1 MNILITGTSGYIGNA
16 LKNYLKKEHLIT
28 TFSFSNDNF
37 DALNLQNIDCIFH
50 LSALVH
56 QKKAFS
62 LEEYLHV
69 NLSQSVKLAK
79 KAKQSGVKKF
89 VFMSSVSVYG
99 DEVEKIDELTP
110 CSPKTFYAKSKFEA
124 ENALQCLNEENFIVI
139 SARIPM
145 VYGKNAPGNINSLIK
160 LIKICPILPF
170 AKIDNK
176 RSFVYIENLLYFLEK
191 LICYQ
196 KSEIFLFCDDEA
208 ISTSYLVKKIA
219 FYLEKKPL
227 IIKLYFFEFLLKKLK
242 PSLYK
247 KLFSSLY
254 VNNTQTKQKLHF
266 KNPYTMSEGIKE
278 MLS

>member
-1 MNILITGTSGYIGNA
+1 M
-16 LKNYLKKEHLIT
+16 H
-28 TFSFSNDNF
+28 
-37 DALNLQNIDCIFH
+37 NIDCIFH
-50 LSALVH
+50 LLALVH

-62 LEEYLHV
+62 LEEYLQI

-89 VFMSSVSVYG
+89 VFMSSISVYG
-99 DEVEKIDELTP
+99 DEVEKIDKLTP
-110 CSPKTFYAKSKFEA
+110 SNPKTFYAKSKFEA
-124 ENALQCLNEENFIVI
+124 KNALQCLNEENFIVI
-139 SARIPM
+139 IARIPM

-208 ISTSYLVKKIA
+208 ISTTKLVEQIA
-219 FYLEKKPL
+219 FYLNKKPL
-227 IIKLYFFEFLLKKLK
+227 ILKLAFFEILLKKLK
-242 PSLYK
+242 PTLYK

-254 VNNTQTKQKLHF
+254 IDASQTKQKLNF
-266 KNPYTMSEGIKE
+266 KNPYTTVDGIRQ